1 MPFNYSGLSLRV
13 RLGLCFG
20 TLVSLLAAVVLVSAL
35 GFMEFRASSDRLIFQ
50 EYPKNVV
57 LDDTRQDLN
66 SIALSMRNTLF
77 LRGESEIRKEL
88 DNITISNVRLLDNLK
103 KLHQQFSAS
112 TDTGLLKKLDIIDSA
127 YRVNQDDFVALVRQ
141 NRMGEA
147 RNLLLVDLHP
157 YQLQYFELLN
167 NLQQHQRQRVL
178 ADGAAVSTIYQ
189 QVKGWTLTLTLIAML
204 AGLVLTAIMTRSL
217 LRQLGGEPSYAQE
230 VARRIAQGEFSYDI
244 QLQQHDQSSLL
255 AVINQMR
262 NRLNQRSLDLE
273 KANSGLAE
281 VIQTLQQTQ
290 HELVES
296 EKMAALGSLV
306 AGVSHELNTPIGNSV
321 IAASTL
327 TDLTQQI
334 TTQLRDGQIK
344 RAQLQ
349 QYLEEVST
357 GTDILQ
363 RNLSRAADLVA
374 SFKQVAVDCSSSQL
388 REFRLGELVRE
399 TLLTLRPAF
408 KKLPVEFVQQVP
420 EHICMHSYP
429 GPLTQVITNLVNN
442 AVIHGLSELPQGQV
456 TVAATQ
462 ISDQEVQI
470 TVTDNG
476 RGIPPENMQRIFEPF
491 FTTRLGHGGSGL
503 GLHIVY
509 NNVTQILQ
517 GKIRVQSEPGCTVFT
532 LNLPCKITN

>member
-20 TLVSLLAAVVLVSAL
+20 TLVSLLAAVVVVSAL

-178 ADGAAVSTIYQ
+178 EDGAAVSTIYQ

-244 QLQQHDQSSLL
+244 QLQ
-255 AVINQMR
+255 R
-262 NRLNQRSLDLE
+262 
-273 KANSGLAE
+273 
-281 VIQTLQQTQ
+281 
-290 HELVES
+290 
-296 EKMAALGSLV
+296 
-306 AGVSHELNTPIGNSV
+306 
-321 IAASTL
+321 
-327 TDLTQQI
+327 
-334 TTQLRDGQIK
+334 
-344 RAQLQ
+344 
-349 QYLEEVST
+349 
-357 GTDILQ
+357 
-363 RNLSRAADLVA
+363 
-374 SFKQVAVDCSSSQL
+374 
-388 REFRLGELVRE
+388 
-399 TLLTLRPAF
+399 
-408 KKLPVEFVQQVP
+408 
-420 EHICMHSYP
+420 
-429 GPLTQVITNLVNN
+429 
-442 AVIHGLSELPQGQV
+442 
-456 TVAATQ
+456 
-462 ISDQEVQI
+462 
-470 TVTDNG
+470 
-476 RGIPPENMQRIFEPF
+476 
-491 FTTRLGHGGSGL
+491 
-503 GLHIVY
+503 
-509 NNVTQILQ
+509 
-517 GKIRVQSEPGCTVFT
+517 
-532 LNLPCKITN
+532 